1 MLFQD
6 KLKELRKKN
15 DISQY
20 DLANTLNISRS
31 VIAKWEAGI
40 TFPSEES
47 TRLLMDYFNVSRS
60 GNEYLINANIIYN
73 YKGYKLNIKP
83 SIQKGAFFV
92 VKEVVNNIEFRF
104 VNENKQATSNPVYQ
118 WDYGQQLYIY
128 GLNSTD

>member
-15 DISQY
+15 GIFQY

-40 TFPSEES
+40 TLPSEES

-73 YKGYKLNIKP
+73 YKG
-83 SIQKGAFFV
+83 
-92 VKEVVNNIEFRF
+92 
-104 VNENKQATSNPVYQ
+104 
-118 WDYGQQLYIY
+118 
-128 GLNSTD
+128 